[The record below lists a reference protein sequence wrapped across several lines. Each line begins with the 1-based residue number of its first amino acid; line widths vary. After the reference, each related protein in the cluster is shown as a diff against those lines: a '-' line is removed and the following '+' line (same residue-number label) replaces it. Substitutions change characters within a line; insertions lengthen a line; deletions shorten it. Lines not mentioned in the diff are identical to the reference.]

1 MGYSVGTK
9 DLKVIPLLKSLVA
22 EFMGTM
28 LLVIFGCGTAMQE
41 AGSDGYVTKVG
52 FPDYYIIINNIYNIN
67 IRFPWLLDWP

>member
-9 DLKVIPLLKSLVA
+9 DLKVIPLLKCLVA
-22 EFMGTM
+22 EFLGTM

-52 FPDYYIIINNIYNIN
+52 IPDYN
-67 IRFPWLLDWP
+67 